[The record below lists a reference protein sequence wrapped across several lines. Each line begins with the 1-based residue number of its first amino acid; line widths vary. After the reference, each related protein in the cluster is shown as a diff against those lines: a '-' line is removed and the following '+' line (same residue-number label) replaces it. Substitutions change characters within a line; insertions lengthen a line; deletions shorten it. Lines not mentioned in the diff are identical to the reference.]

1 MTTVLRVS
9 GFRFFFY
16 GLQGSEPA
24 HIYVEHG
31 DNVAKFWLEPVSLA
45 QSHGFRAPEINRL
58 RALLIKYRVTL
69 KRPGM
74 PISAI
79 KVDATAVDVTVTDER
94 LTVVL
99 ADGRELSAPLA
110 WFPRVLEAT
119 DAQRREWRF
128 IGRGQGIHWPEIDE
142 DISIASLLRAA

>member
-1 MTTVLRVS
+1 M
-9 GFRFFFY
+9 
-16 GLQGSEPA
+16 
-24 HIYVEHG
+24 
-31 DNVAKFWLEPVSLA
+31 
-45 QSHGFRAPEINRL
+45 
-58 RALLIKYRVTL
+58 
-69 KRPGM
+69 
-74 PISAI
+74 SAI

-94 LTVVL
+94 LTVIL